1 MSGVALG
8 ARKASHARSLYL
20 TIDVFIY
27 TQSTCT
33 SIGNYKKRVDLVL
46 NLIFVSHLLVFFIA
60 AFNELAFINILK
72 FTYKKATY

>member
-1 MSGVALG
+1 MSGVVLG

-20 TIDVFIY
+20 TIDIFIY

-33 SIGNYKKRVDLVL
+33 SIGNYKRVDLVL
-46 NLIFVSHLLVFFIA
+46 NLIFVCHLLVFFIA
-60 AFNELAFINILK
+60 AFNELVFINILK